1 MKFRDYFRDHIVVI
15 IINLLVLIMINI
27 LMGAFLVRAELMA
40 AVSILYLIAV
50 FQTILVDFIRKRT
63 FYNDIR
69 RNISELDQKYLVAET
84 IRDPS
89 FYEGRLINEIIG
101 DMEKS
106 MYEKVAETRRGST
119 DFKEYLEMW
128 VHEVKLPIAS
138 LMLKVNNLRDSL
150 YEENTTAESYQE
162 NDEEN
167 TSAENYQGND
177 EENYQENTLAAM
189 NYPGNTE
196 ENAGADIREYSE
208 LSEIEA
214 KLRRINDLTDQV
226 LFYARSSNAEKDYL
240 IKSHKLNRV
249 VSSVLQKSRMDIEER
264 GVRLEIKGLS
274 YDVITDGKWLEF
286 MLGQFLANSLRYTS
300 GKEDPVISIYA
311 EDKDDTVTLHFR
323 DNGIGISRADIPRVW
338 DKHFTGENGHSAH
351 RDAMTE
357 KNFSS
362 TGMGLYIVKKLC
374 DKLGHRIDV
383 DSVQGEY
390 ADFMIIFG
398 KNDIFRVAG

>member
-15 IINLLVLIMINI
+15 IINLSVLIMINI

-50 FQTILVDFIRKRT
+50 FQTILVDFIRKST

-150 YEENTTAESYQE
+150 SEES
-162 NDEEN
+162 D
-167 TSAENYQGND
+167 
-177 EENYQENTLAAM
+177 LVV
-189 NYPGNTE
+189 
-196 ENAGADIREYSE
+196 ENAQANTGADRREYSE

-264 GVRLEIKGLS
+264 GVRLEIKELS
-274 YDVITDGKWLEF
+274 YEVTTDGKWLEF

-311 EDKDDTVTLHFR
+311 EDKDDTVILHFR

-351 RDAMTE
+351 RDAVME

-390 ADFMIIFG
+390 TDFMIIFG
-398 KNDIFRVAG
+398 KNDIFRVTG